1 MIWLSNAGR
10 ELLLTFVPIFVAM
23 DSLGNLPFFLFLTSE
38 VPREKRPG
46 LVRSAMLTGFGLG
59 IGFLLI
65 GKAVFSLLGIQVNDF
80 LLAGGL
86 ILIALSLKDIVTG
99 KIFENPS
106 GDAAESVGVVPLG
119 TPLMVG
125 PATLTTLLLLTGQYS
140 WISVVVSFVVNL
152 ALTWLVFA
160 QSDRIAGFLG
170 KGGLRAT
177 SKIASLLLAAI
188 AIKMIRQGL
197 G

>member
-1 MIWLSNAGR
+1 MTWFFNAGR

-38 VPREKRPG
+38 VPSEKRPG

-59 IGFLLI
+59 LGFLLI
-65 GKAVFSLLGIQVNDF
+65 GKAVFSLLGIKVNDF

-86 ILIALSLKDIVTG
+86 ILLALSLKDIITG

-106 GDAAESVGVVPLG
+106 GEAAASVGVVPLG

-152 ALTWLVFA
+152 ALTWLIFA
-160 QSDRIAGFLG
+160 QSNRIAGFLG

-188 AIKMIRQGL
+188 AIKMIRQGF